1 MLSWKNIVVLTSA
14 MVTIF
19 LQYDYEPF
27 VGSIFEFFSQFSTRP
42 NPKMHD
48 EMNLAVLVISIV
60 WDF

>member
-1 MLSWKNIVVLTSA
+1 

-27 VGSIFEFFSQFSTRP
+27 VGSIFEFFPQFSTRP

-60 WDF
+60 